1 MPCRPRQGHAWHMT
15 GHLLITGGFLFVAMG
30 LVHGLAALADVF
42 RPARFTPVDDNVRLA
57 MQSTNVRFLRAR
69 ASIWNAWLGFN
80 LSHGLGLLVFGA
92 AAIGLGLGVD
102 GLAPSRLLLAAPV
115 AISLVYLV
123 LALRFWFWAPSV
135 LFALA
140 TAAFAAAWWNG

>member
-1 MPCRPRQGHAWHMT
+1 MT
-15 GHLLITGGFLFVAMG
+15 GHLLIIGGLLFVAMG
-30 LVHGLAALADVF
+30 LVHGVAALADVL
-42 RPARFTPVDDNVRLA
+42 RPTQFTPVDDRVRLA

-69 ASIWNAWLGFN
+69 TSIWNAWLGFN
-80 LSHGLGLLVFGA
+80 LSHSLGLLVFGA

-102 GLAPSRLLLAAPV
+102 GPAPSRLLLAAPV

-123 LALRFWFWAPSV
+123 LALRFWFWAPAV